1 MEKNRVKR
9 QGTKKKPLIT
19 VVILS
24 WNRKEEV
31 LETLTN
37 LMNSRFKNFEVVLVD
52 NSSSDGTV
60 EAVSRMFPDVR
71 TIRMPDNRGIYG
83 YNVGFANARGKYVV
97 VLDDDSHPARES
109 LGKIARAFSEDKE
122 KKIGVIA
129 MGIVNSSTGRIVTE
143 NWPAGDWITF
153 WGCGAAFRKELL
165 DDIGGYDEDFFIYA
179 NEYDLAIRA
188 MDAGWRVVHR
198 PDIIA
203 YHRECKKH
211 RSWKRTG
218 LIGARNEAWFHI
230 KHFPWY
236 TIPLL
241 SVMTCLRYLIKG
253 IKKGSAGYA
262 TYSILGYLKGLVT
275 FWKPLTKRKA
285 VSMTIARRFFRH
297 HWLIAPMW
305 RLVPSR
311 LREG

>member
-1 MEKNRVKR
+1 MNNSDAKGKVKR
-9 QGTKKKPLIT
+9 NKPLIS

-31 LETLTN
+31 IQTLTN
-37 LMNSRFKNFEVVLVD
+37 LSQSRFRNFEVILVD
-52 NSSSDGTV
+52 NSSS
-60 EAVSRMFPDVR
+60 ER
-71 TIRMPDNRGIYG
+71 TIRLPDNRGIYG

-109 LGKIARAFSEDKE
+109 LGRIAKAFREDRE
-122 KKIGVIA
+122 KKIGIIA

-143 NWPAGDWITF
+143 SWPAGDWITF
-153 WGCGAAFRKELL
+153 WGCGAAIRKELL
-165 DDIGGYDEDFFIYA
+165 DETGGYDEDFFIYA

-188 MDAGWRVVHR
+188 LNAGWRVVHR

-218 LIGARNEAWFHI
+218 LTGARNEAWFHI

-236 TIPLL
+236 MIPLL
-241 SVMTCLRYLIKG
+241 SVTTCLRYAVKG
-253 IKKGSAGYA
+253 IGKRSMSYA
-262 TYSILGYLKGLVT
+262 AYSIIGYMKGLAT
-275 FWKPLTKRKA
+275 FWKPLAKRKA
-285 VSMTIARRFFRH
+285 VSTSIAWRFLRH
-297 HWLIAPMW
+297 HWLTAPLW
-305 RLVPSR
+305 RYVPAR
-311 LREG
+311 LRES